1 MPTAITTSSS
11 AIRSID
17 RKGARRGQPGRG
29 AARRGLRA
37 FVAVLVVAAGVAG
50 CTRFVLNQLDWVAV
64 WYVGGY
70 VTLEDRQR
78 ALVRDSI
85 RRGVAT
91 FRGGQLPAFLD
102 VLGGMRGDLAAPV
115 TPELVG
121 QRFGELESLGRQTL
135 GLVVPDAVALLRSL
149 SPSQVDELFATFGKN
164 AAGLAA
170 EYSGSTPERRREQ
183 QARSV
188 LKLTRR
194 MTGSLTVGQER
205 LVRDHLARLHDLAP
219 QWLERRQNWQ
229 QALRASLDSDREPP
243 GFDRQVASLVL
254 DPDQFDAALYRR
266 KVGENRAVIYA
277 MVAALL
283 ESLNPVQRA
292 HVDRRLA
299 EYERNLLGLTAG

>member
-1 MPTAITTSSS
+1 M
-11 AIRSID
+11 
-17 RKGARRGQPGRG
+17 
-29 AARRGLRA
+29 LL
-37 FVAVLVVAAGVAG
+37 VATGVAG

-70 VTLEDRQR
+70 VALDDRQR
-78 ALVRDSI
+78 TLVRDSI

-102 VLGGMRGDLAAPV
+102 VLGAMRGDLAAPV

-149 SPSQVDELFATFGKN
+149 SPSQVDELFATFRKN
-164 AAGLAA
+164 ATGLAA
-170 EYSGSTPERRREQ
+170 EYSGSTPDRRREQ

-194 MTGSLTVGQER
+194 MTGSLTPGQER

-229 QALRASLDSDREPP
+229 QALRVSLDSDRAPP

-266 KVGENRAVIYA
+266 KVGENRAVIYT
-277 MVAALL
+277 MVAALM
-283 ESLNPVQRA
+283 ESLTPVQRA

-299 EYERNLLGLTAG
+299 EYERNLLSLTAG